1 MEQRATFFD
10 ESIDRLQSEFDKLQ
24 KGFDKRRKRVEK
36 ETEKRLKRIRK
47 TPLAKRVESFRGDAT
62 KQFESNVDNF
72 MKLLPVASVSQVKR
86 LERKVNALSRKIT
99 TLERAGNNS
108 AAKTAAKARA
118 KASASPYSRMPRR

>member
-1 MEQRATFFD
+1 MEQRATFLD

-36 ETEKRLKRIRK
+36 ETEKRLTRIRK
-47 TPLAKRVESFRGDAT
+47 TPLVKRVESFRGDAT
-62 KQFESNVDNF
+62 KQFESNVDNL

-99 TLERAGNNS
+99 TLERAGNDT
-108 AAKTAAKARA
+108 KTAAKPRA
-118 KASASPYSRMPRR
+118 KASA